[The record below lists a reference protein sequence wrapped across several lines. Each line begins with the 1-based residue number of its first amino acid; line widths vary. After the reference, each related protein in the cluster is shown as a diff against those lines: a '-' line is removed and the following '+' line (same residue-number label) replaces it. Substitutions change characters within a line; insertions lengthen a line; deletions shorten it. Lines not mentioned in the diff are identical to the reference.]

1 MILFDMKIQEV
12 ARREILATLR
22 TAIDMRLSVVNL
34 IVFVRRKREG
44 LPMRWER
51 TLHDL
56 GDRGGIPMDDL
67 GAFE

>member
-1 MILFDMKIQEV
+1 MILLDVKIQKV

-22 TAIDMRLSVVNL
+22 TAIDMGLSVVNF

-44 LPMRWER
+44 LPMRWEG

-56 GDRGGIPMDDL
+56 GDWGGVSMDDF
-67 GAFE
+67 GALE